1 MSSPMTPSNL
11 LQRLLVLLIAA
22 YKRVISPFL
31 PDVCRFHPSCSEYA
45 TEAITTHGAVRG
57 SVMAA
62 ARLTRCHPLNEGGF
76 DPVPP
81 CAHSREGAR

>member
-1 MSSPMTPSNL
+1 MSSSPTSPNL
-11 LQRLLVLLIAA
+11 LQRILVLLIVA
-22 YKRVISPFL
+22 YKRLISPLL
-31 PDVCRFHPSCSEYA
+31 PDVCRFYPSCSEYA

-62 ARLTRCHPLNEGGF
+62 ARLTRCHPLNDGGF

-81 CAHSREGAR
+81 CAHSREGIR